1 MYKHPLSDVSS
12 KNIGQGTRIWQFSV
26 VLSGAVIGDRCNICS
41 HTFIEN
47 DVILGDDVTI
57 KNGVFLWD
65 GLRIH
70 DKVFVGPNVTFTND
84 NRPRSGERPKNFE
97 ATVIE
102 TGASIG
108 ANSTILPGL
117 VIGARSLVGAG
128 SVVTKNVPPGSTV
141 FGSPAQ
147 EQKLESRKNDQ
158 IS

>member
-84 NRPRSGERPKNFE
+84 NRPRSGERPKNLGHRYRNGSLNWGKLHD
-97 ATVIE
+97 TP
-102 TGASIG
+102 GACHWRWITS
-108 ANSTILPGL
+108 
-117 VIGARSLVGAG
+117 RSWICCYQKRTAG
-128 SVVTKNVPPGSTV
+128 QYGI
-141 FGSPAQ
+141 
-147 EQKLESRKNDQ
+147 R
-158 IS
+158 